1 MDGTTV
7 EIQNAKVGDKVLDKL
22 GHIQT
27 VERWW
32 CSGNPEE
39 LMEIMLWG
47 GVKLYST
54 TNHNHHV
61 FKMPRECPTGCG
73 LQHFHNKRYGAQHF
87 GGVGT
92 NQVTM
97 PKQYFKIEKLPAGE
111 IVQGDYLMMPR
122 KFDEIETDVTP
133 DRARLLGYY
142 IAEGDAAGGNGIQFT
157 FGSHE
162 LDTLVK
168 DTVAILSS
176 EFNVAAGM
184 SDRRTHARPANA
196 ITIRSSTTSARAAA
210 EWFIRH
216 GGQYCYTKRLSA
228 DVMRWPLV
236 LKEELV
242 RGMYRGD
249 GSQFY
254 VKTEKDGYV
263 SYRFDCTYTTTSKQ
277 LASQLQLVLA
287 QLGIF
292 AKIKHKKAKKRETGI
307 NESDCY
313 VLISRADHGGR
324 LADLVWGEDSLFKS
338 DSSAPTESHYLV
350 DADYI
355 YIEVKSA
362 KVVQNDQPVYNLT
375 VSGDHSYLVYNVGT
389 YNSPDRQQYPVHRIL
404 ANRYWRLF
412 YKMDPVIGNCI
423 DMYGDMPW
431 SPFKLTGPGV
441 EGSILNTMEA
451 TAQESGLMHTLPAMT
466 KEFFITGEAIPH
478 HFFDDAK
485 GYWTY
490 IALHNPDQL
499 EVIDAPFI
507 KMDPIMEFVP
517 DDRLR
522 SIMGSN
528 HPALRKVRDQMPP
541 QLQSLLQA
549 RQNIPLSN
557 INATFIPRKLH
568 PYDTRGTSIFSRL
581 WRIFMYE
588 DAIFNASIQTAR
600 RHAGPLKVAKL
611 GNAQT
616 GWIPGPEHEAK
627 LLQLLAQAE
636 LDPHAWLV
644 YHYGIAFETVGTTDR
659 MMTINREWEI
669 IERIKLVAL
678 GISKSFLTG
687 EVTYASAA
695 TGLQVFLQRL
705 KALRN
710 FFEQKYIIP
719 KFFLPL
725 AEINGWIRRSPAEI
739 QHQFRIKRSHQELL
753 NEQRYIVPKIVWEKS
768 LDPAI
773 DQALVT
779 AMQALEN
786 MGVKFSKTTKMAT
799 VGIAFEE
806 EARKIAQEEQ
816 FERQFLPKLP
826 SQQPPE
832 GGGGGGGGVGGMSGG
847 PEPMPAP
854 GNEGDTSGAEQ
865 AGGGTAGPP
874 GPTPEPAAL
883 KTQAGEGK
891 KTDEVQSIESHE
903 PGYAENTKLLRS
915 KIWRDN
921 RYGNWDAEE
930 AEDIIELLHTATTDS
945 PFWTKLSK
953 DPEFMAALKSEEP
966 GAVWHEMEKYLT
978 KCGYPDQ
985 DQDELYDI
993 LVAENVMPKRDL
1005 EHLQEIEKQM
1015 EAEFVGSDPNL
1026 LVGASTAATGNLS
1039 GDITERLMKARKAN
1053 AKATKPKSKKR
1064 K

>member
-1 MDGTTV
+1 MPIEVFG
-7 EIQNAKVGDKVLDKL
+7 
-22 GHIQT
+22 
-27 VERWW
+27 
-32 CSGNPEE
+32 SYGNPRQQAAKPSNIPEGMTASQTE
-39 LMEIMLWG
+39 QL
-47 GVKLYST
+47 
-54 TNHNHHV
+54 
-61 FKMPRECPTGCG
+61 
-73 LQHFHNKRYGAQHF
+73 
-87 GGVGT
+87 
-92 NQVTM
+92 
-97 PKQYFKIEKLPAGE
+97 
-111 IVQGDYLMMPR
+111 VQRFETMMPSITSGASDPSR
-122 KFDEIETDVTP
+122 
-133 DRARLLGYY
+133 
-142 IAEGDAAGGNGIQFT
+142 IQKLFT
-157 FGSHE
+157 
-162 LDTLVK
+162 DTLPK
-168 DTVAILSS
+168 
-176 EFNVAAGM
+176 G
-184 SDRRTHARPANA
+184 ANWDP
-196 ITIRSSTTSARAAA
+196 R
-210 EWFIRH
+210 
-216 GGQYCYTKRLSA
+216 
-228 DVMRWPLV
+228 
-236 LKEELV
+236 
-242 RGMYRGD
+242 
-249 GSQFY
+249 
-254 VKTEKDGYV
+254 
-263 SYRFDCTYTTTSKQ
+263 TSKT
-277 LASQLQLVLA
+277 A
-287 QLGIF
+287 QLGSNISGMGGG
-292 AKIKHKKAKKRETGI
+292 TG
-307 NESDCY
+307 
-313 VLISRADHGGR
+313 GGKTYMTNQR
-324 LADLVWGEDSLFKS
+324 
-338 DSSAPTESHYLV
+338 PY
-350 DADYI
+350 
-355 YIEVKSA
+355 
-362 KVVQNDQPVYNLT
+362 QPEF
-375 VSGDHSYLVYNVGT
+375 D
-389 YNSPDRQQYPVHRIL
+389 SPDRQQYPVHRIL

-431 SPFKLTGPGV
+431 SPFKMTGPGV
-441 EGSILNTMEA
+441 EGSILSAMEA
-451 TAQESGLMHTLPAMT
+451 TVQESGLMHTLPAMT

-478 HFFDDAK
+478 HFFDDEK

-549 RQNIPLSN
+549 RQNIPLSS

-600 RHAGPLKVAKL
+600 RHAGPLKIAKL
-611 GNAQT
+611 GNAAT

-739 QHQFRIKRSHQELL
+739 QHQFRIKRSHKELME
-753 NEQRYIVPKIVWEKS
+753 EQRYIVPKIIWEKS

-816 FERQFLPKLP
+816 FEKQFLPKLP
-826 SQQPPE
+826 SQQPPPE
-832 GGGGGGGGVGGMSGG
+832 DGGGGGGVGGMPGG
-847 PEPMPAP
+847 PEPMPTP
-854 GNEGDTSGAEQ
+854 GNEADTSGAEQ

-874 GPTPEPAAL
+874 GPTPAPAAL
-883 KTQAGEGK
+883 KTEAGGDK
-891 KTDEVQSIESHE
+891 KPKDEVQEIEQHE
-903 PGYAENTKLLRS
+903 PDYAKNTKLLRS

-921 RYGNWDAEE
+921 RYGNWEAEE
-930 AEDIIELLHTATTDS
+930 AEDIVELLHTATTDS
-945 PFWTKLSK
+945 PFWTKLGR
-953 DPEFMAALKSEEP
+953 DPEFMAALKTEEP
-966 GAVWHEMEKYLT
+966 ASVWHEIEKYLT
-978 KCGYPDQ
+978 KQGYPDQ

-993 LVAENVMPKRDL
+993 LVAENVMPQRDL
-1005 EHLQEIEKQM
+1005 EHLQEIEKQL
-1015 EAEFVGSDPNL
+1015 ESEFVNSDPNL
-1026 LVGASTAATGNLS
+1026 LVGAATAATGNLS

-1053 AKATKPKSKKR
+1053 AKPKGKKTKSS
-1064 K
+1064 